1 MKMEEEKKAVDTVKT
16 AKPVDTGEDKN
27 TGVALNNKPSFSEE
41 QQKYIDELIGKQY
54 AKLQSKA
61 EQKMKELEQAE
72 KLKSMSKIERAEA
85 ELKMAREKLA
95 EYEREKLVSQF
106 KVELTTKGLKP
117 DFADFIPVQD
127 AEKAK
132 KAVDF
137 LSSYKA
143 EIESAY
149 AEKIKDLEE
158 KVRNLSLRGNTP
170 LATAN
175 TLEVKRHNPTII

>member
-1 MKMEEEKKAVDTVKT
+1 
-16 AKPVDTGEDKN
+16 
-27 TGVALNNKPSFSEE
+27 
-41 QQKYIDELIGKQY
+41 
-54 AKLQSKA
+54 
-61 EQKMKELEQAE
+61 
-72 KLKSMSKIERAEA
+72 
-85 ELKMAREKLA
+85 
-95 EYEREKLVSQF
+95 
-106 KVELTTKGLKP
+106 
-117 DFADFIPVQD
+117 VQD

-149 AEKIKDLEE
+149 TDKIKDLEE

-175 TLEVKRHNPTII
+175 THEVKRHNPTII

>member
-1 MKMEEEKKAVDTVKT
+1 MIEEIKEAVDTVET
-16 AKPVDTGEDKN
+16 AKPVQTGEDKN
-27 TGVALNNKPSFSEE
+27 TGADLNNKPSFSEE

-72 KLKSMSKIERAEA
+72 KLKSMSEIERAQA

-95 EYEREKLVSQF
+95 EYEGEKLVSQF
-106 KVELTTKGLKP
+106 KVELTTKGLKS

-149 AEKIKDLEE
+149 AEKIKSLEE
-158 KVRNLSLRGNTP
+158 QVRNLSLRGNTP
-170 LATAN
+170 LATKN
-175 TLEVKRHNPTII
+175 TSELRKEIPTLI